1 MANKPIKMQRIR
13 QVLLLTQQGYSRRK
27 VAQMTG
33 VHRSVINRYL
43 AKCDTSK
50 VSFDE
55 LLLQSDQALSAL
67 LWETPFPDA
76 DMPRQAEFEAF
87 YPYIEKEL
95 SRLGVTRYLLHR
107 VYLEKYPDGYRY
119 SQFCDLIL
127 RRLKAPDVSM
137 VMPCIAGETIQ
148 VDFAGNK
155 LSWCDANTGEVH
167 QGEVLIVTFPYSGM
181 DFVKVLRS
189 QGQDDFIDGLR
200 SALEYFNGAPQCLRV
215 DNLKSAVIK
224 ANRYEPT
231 FNALLTE
238 FCNHYQMGM
247 DATRVA
253 KPKDKPHVE
262 RHVTLAYQRIYAP
275 LRDQVYYSLEELNAA
290 ILPLLEEHHERVFR
304 HHKKGRRD
312 LFETEEKP
320 LLQPLPDIPFKS
332 KLRKKAKVQKNY
344 HVTLA
349 NADQTIHYY
358 SVPYQ
363 YAGKEVQ
370 IIFDTE
376 DVEVYCNYERIAF
389 HKRNYNRSRYTTISY
404 HMPEKHQHVK
414 NGMDPDFLFTK
425 AAQLGIH
432 TEQFIRKLLDRGQY
446 YPTNYKSC
454 QGVLNLTRAY
464 HAQRI
469 EQACERALY
478 YNSINYKTIHE
489 ILKKNLD
496 KSPPLPFTEI
506 QTITPNPN
514 VRGSQSYQ

>member
-43 AKCDTSK
+43 AKCDTNL
-50 VSFDE
+50 VSYDE
-55 LLLQSDQALSAL
+55 LLALSDQALSEL
-67 LWETPFPDA
+67 LWEDSIPDG
-76 DMPRQAEFEAF
+76 DMRRQAEFEAF

-95 SRLGVTRYLLHR
+95 TRLGVTRYLLHR

-127 RRLKAPDVSM
+127 RRSKAPDVSM
-137 VMPCIAGETIQ
+137 VMPCIAGEIMQ
-148 VDFAGNK
+148 VDFAGSK
-155 LSWCDANTGEVH
+155 LSWCDPDTGEVH
-167 QGEVLIVTFPYSGM
+167 QGEVLIVTFPFSGM

-189 QGQDDFIDGLR
+189 QRQEDFIDGLR
-200 SALEYFNGAPQCLRV
+200 SALEYFNGVPQCLRI
-215 DNLKSAVIK
+215 DNLKSGVIK

-231 FNALLTE
+231 FNTLLVE

-253 KPKDKPHVE
+253 KPKDKAHVE

-275 LRDQVYYSLEELNAA
+275 LRDQQFYSLSELNAA
-290 ILPLLEEHHERVFR
+290 ILPLLEDHHGRVFR

-312 LFETEEKP
+312 LFDTEEKP
-320 LLQPLPDIPFKS
+320 LLKPLPDTPFKS

-344 HVTLA
+344 HVVLS
-349 NADQTIHYY
+349 NADDTTHYY

-363 YAGKEVQ
+363 YVGKEVQ

-376 DVEVYCNYERIAF
+376 NVEVYCNYVRIAF
-389 HKRNYNRSRYTTISY
+389 HQRNYSRTRYSTISY
-404 HMPEKHQHVK
+404 HMPEKHQHVQ
-414 NGMDPDFLFTK
+414 NGMDPEFLFTR

-432 TEQFIRKLLDRGQY
+432 VEQFIRKLLDRGQY

-454 QGVLNLTRAY
+454 QGVLNLTREY
-464 HAQRI
+464 SAQRI
-469 EQACERALY
+469 DCACERALY
-478 YNSINYKTIHE
+478 FNNINYKTILE

-496 KSPPLPFTEI
+496 KATPLPYTEM
-506 QTITPNPN
+506 QPITPNPN